1 MLLEE
6 GATLYH
12 GSYTIVE
19 KPNLNECKR
28 GKDFGRGF
36 YLTTDYNQAKRFAR
50 TSVKK
55 ALRNNSIRNFTG
67 VGYVSKYS
75 VKSTKGLDI
84 YEFNDADYDWLH
96 CVVAHRREKAFV
108 DVISKWKKYDAI
120 CGKIANDNTNLVI
133 TAYMDGLYGE
143 IMSENADKMA
153 INFLEPENLKNQICL
168 RTDKAIRVIEF
179 CESMEIKL

>member
-1 MLLEE
+1 M
-6 GATLYH
+6 
-12 GSYTIVE
+12 
-19 KPNLNECKR
+19 
-28 GKDFGRGF
+28 
-36 YLTTDYNQAKRFAR
+36 
-50 TSVKK
+50 SVKK

-75 VKSTKGLDI
+75 VKSTKGIDI

-108 DVISKWKKYDAI
+108 DVI

-143 IMSENADKMA
+143 IMSENADKM
-153 INFLEPENLKNQICL
+153 LTLY
-168 RTDKAIRVIEF
+168 T
-179 CESMEIKL
+179 